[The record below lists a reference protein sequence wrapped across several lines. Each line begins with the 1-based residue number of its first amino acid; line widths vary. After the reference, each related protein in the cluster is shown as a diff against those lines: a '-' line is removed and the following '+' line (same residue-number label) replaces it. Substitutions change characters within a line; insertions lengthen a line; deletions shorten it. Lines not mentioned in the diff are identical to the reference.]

1 MPRFHFGILQSD
13 VLGKLY
19 LWFTVSDVN
28 CTITCN
34 EDFYL
39 DEAVG
44 YCRPHCGRWEA
55 YPSTLQPV
63 RDALVIISA
72 ACGIIAG
79 IAVIVLA
86 YFRHRTV

>member
-28 CTITCN
+28 CTITCH

-44 YCRPHCGRWEA
+44 YCRPTCRKWEA
-55 YPSTLQPV
+55 DPSIRQPV
-63 RDALVIISA
+63 RDALVITSA
-72 ACGIIAG
+72 VCGIIAG

-86 YFRHRTV
+86 YYRHRSV